1 MELENILFFFFEN
14 FLNWIGI
21 KEDCEEIQEQPSTE
35 MIVTDQVT
43 EERQS

>member
-21 KEDCEEIQEQPSTE
+21 KEYCEEIQEQLSTE